1 MLLHKGYF
9 HIYIPGLGMR
19 PDPDVHMLAAFVID
33 GLVVEPGIYS
43 KQFFEMFNN
52 SLINEESEDL
62 ETGEI
67 IISLEYKDEGEK
79 QYMRLPERLASIM
92 LSSPTLVEVP
102 EDKKWIAIGS
112 KYIDGEFQP

>member
-1 MLLHKGYF
+1 MK
-9 HIYIPGLGMR
+9 

-33 GLVVEPGIYS
+33 GVVVEPGIYS
-43 KQFFEMFNN
+43 KQFFDMFNN
-52 SLINEESEDL
+52 SVISEESENL

-67 IISLEYKDEGEK
+67 VVSLKYKQDEDK
-79 QYMRLPERLASIM
+79 QYMVLPERLASII
-92 LSSPTLVEVP
+92 LSNPLLIEVP